1 MDLWLGTI
9 PESHKGKE
17 TKTGGYYVISRYS
30 KYPIQVDKS
39 KRRWLNQ
46 KNSF

>member
-1 MDLWLGTI
+1 MESVTI
-9 PESHKGKE
+9 PESHKKKE
-17 TKTGGYYVISRYS
+17 IKKKLWILCDWRDS

-46 KNSF
+46 NNSF